1 MRKPTPVADPKSGA
15 RSRSPDCLFLLAALV
30 AGLLA
35 APVAAT
41 AQRGA
46 AAARATVVIAGSSDL
61 QSMNS
66 LVNAESWTTE
76 VINNVLFL
84 PLVRFGPDWSYRPA
98 LAQSWR
104 MVGDTAVVFQIRR
117 DVYWHDGAHTTA
129 HDVAFTFNRLKHEGT
144 AAPDAEN
151 FQNWSSAQVIDSF
164 TIRFRLKPHVE
175 PLSPWATTAIM
186 PKHLLDSIPPPRLR
200 QAAFN
205 KKPVGNGPFRF
216 VSQRANDRWVFEAN
230 PRFPAA
236 LGGRPRINRVV
247 WRVIPDN
254 NAQVT
259 ELIAGQADLILGPRA
274 EQVKELD
281 ARRDLRAVIRPTL
294 RYAGIIWNGKR
305 APLND
310 PRVRRALAMS
320 LDRQKMITALR
331 GGYAQIAASPI
342 PPVHWAFDRSIT
354 PLPYDPAGARRLLAA
369 AGFQDRNRDGV
380 LEDAS
385 GKRLE
390 VELKIAANN
399 SFNRDVGEMVRAEL
413 ERVGVRI
420 NARPVDF
427 ATMIEDI
434 TKPARN
440 FEAAFLMYGTDYRLS
455 IRDAFHSS
463 AMGGPFQ
470 SASYSN
476 PEIDRLLDRA
486 AVTSNRAQARNVW
499 SRIQRILRD
508 EQPWLFLWWAPD
520 LIVVRER
527 VKGVQMDARG
537 ALINLPQWQVN

>member
-1 MRKPTPVADPKSGA
+1 MNTRSVPFPKSGA
-15 RSRSPDCLFLLAALV
+15 RNRSPDSLFPILALLI
-30 AGLLA
+30 GLLA
-35 APVAAT
+35 GPGAGS
-41 AQRGA
+41 AQGGA
-46 AAARATVVIAGSSDL
+46 AAARATVVIAGGSDL
-61 QSMNS
+61 QSLNS
-66 LVNAESWTTE
+66 LVNADGWTTE
-76 VINNVLFL
+76 VINHALFL
-84 PLVRFGPDWSYRPA
+84 PLVRFAPDWSYRPA
-98 LAQSWR
+98 LAESWR
-104 MVGDTAVVFQIRR
+104 MVGDTAAVFRLRR
-117 DVYWHDGAHTTA
+117 DVYWHDGARTTA
-129 HDVAFTFNRLKHEGT
+129 HDVAFTFNRLKDEAT

-175 PLSPWATTAIM
+175 PLSAWATTAIM
-186 PKHLLDSIPPPRLR
+186 PRHLLDSIPSARMR

-205 KKPVGNGPFRF
+205 KNPVGNGPFRF

-230 PRFPAA
+230 PRFPSA

-259 ELIAGQADLILGPRA
+259 EIIAGQADLILGPRA

-281 ARRDLRAVIRPTL
+281 ARPELRGIIRPTL

-305 APLND
+305 PPLND
-310 PRVRRALAMS
+310 PRVRRALAMG

-331 GGYAQIAASPI
+331 GGYAQVAASPI
-342 PPVHWAFDRSIT
+342 PPAHWAYDRTVT
-354 PLPYDPAGARRLLAA
+354 PLPYDTAGARRLLAA
-369 AGFQDRNRDGV
+369 AGFLDRDRDGI
-380 LEDAS
+380 LEDTS
-385 GKRLE
+385 GKKLE

-399 SFNRDVGEMVRAEL
+399 AFNRDIGEMVRAEL
-413 ERVGVRI
+413 DRIGVRV

-434 TKPARN
+434 TKPTRN
-440 FEAAFLMYGTDYRLS
+440 FDGAFLMYGTDYRLS
-455 IRDAFHSS
+455 IRDAFHTS
-463 AMGGPFQ
+463 AMEGPFQ

-476 PEIDRLLDRA
+476 PELDRLLDRA
-486 AVTSNRAQARNVW
+486 DVSRNRAEARNVW
-499 SRIQRILRD
+499 SLVQRILRD
-508 EQPWLFLWWAPD
+508 DQPWLFLWWAPD

-537 ALINLPQWQVN
+537 ALINLPQWQLAN